1 MSVPVAVGAPGVAL
15 PASITE
21 PVVVP
26 AMIAAS
32 LLPVIVIVTSCAVPS
47 MVVTVKLSFRV
58 SPALSACTAL
68 LALSACGV
76 PLMVV
81 AMKGSVSVALPLS
94 PTSASAL
101 GVLLN
106 ARPLATFVPP
116 RRSTCRLVLELSP
129 SPSTAVT
136 SNSRSVL
143 GIVRSSYVMLLTVNV
158 ALPVTA

>member
-1 MSVPVAVGAPGVAL
+1 VSVSVPVAVGAPGVAL

-58 SPALSACTAL
+58 SPVSPTLSACTAV

-81 AMKGSVSVALPLS
+81 TMKGSA
-94 PTSASAL
+94 
-101 GVLLN
+101 
-106 ARPLATFVPP
+106 
-116 RRSTCRLVLELSP
+116 
-129 SPSTAVT
+129 
-136 SNSRSVL
+136 
-143 GIVRSSYVMLLTVNV
+143 
-158 ALPVTA
+158 